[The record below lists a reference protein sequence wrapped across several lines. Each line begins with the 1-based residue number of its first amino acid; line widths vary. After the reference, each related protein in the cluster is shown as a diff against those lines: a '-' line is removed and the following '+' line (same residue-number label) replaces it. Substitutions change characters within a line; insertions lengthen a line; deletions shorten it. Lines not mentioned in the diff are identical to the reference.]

1 MSSATGQVLKSQ
13 MSSVYGAKY
22 LSMVSPYTPRP
33 VAVSTPRLTEHVS
46 LDSITGAKAPL
57 GKLVYELP
65 LQVDIVKSINLDV
78 TFNQG
83 KISHGG
89 ASYARLVDHPLI
101 ALLREVRVRFGT
113 KLLQTVKREEII
125 SKLHA
130 LYTDEKYNQF
140 NAVAGGALTTT
151 QRAARFLASK
161 QNFKLNL
168 ITLLGV
174 HNGAD
179 MSQSLKV
186 RSLAERVRIEIDLA
200 DASELFEADGTFGL
214 VGQASGTTAV
224 ASPPNAEWL
233 DNVQLYLECQHVTNE
248 ERAMLEQFS
257 RQPSIYF
264 FSDYQYSNVLAI
276 PATKSLASAEVI
288 SFDIREISQPV
299 KRISILI
306 RWATDMARTGGTAG
320 GSRGRDYQNFRGW
333 YNPAGATTAAGLPVI
348 KYVEGTCG
356 SNIRWLERTDIKNL
370 LSYERF
376 RVGQGSSIEQGRH
389 PIPEINFSDDPS
401 LEMAQLGFIDFTQL
415 DNPRIHFTLNAES
428 SHATV
433 GAAADADIGDVN
445 SGLEIMLIVETF
457 NQLNFQ
463 NSQIAKPYNG

>member
-1 MSSATGQVLKSQ
+1 MSSVTSQVLKSQ
-13 MSSVYGAKY
+13 LSSVYGTKY
-22 LSMVSPYTPRP
+22 HSMVSPHTPRP
-33 VAVSTPRLTEHVS
+33 VAVSTPRSTEHIS
-46 LDSITGAKAPL
+46 LDPVTGSKAPL
-57 GKLVYELP
+57 GKLVFELP

-83 KISHGG
+83 KISHGS
-89 ASYARLVDHPLI
+89 ASFARLVDHPLI
-101 ALLREVRVRFGT
+101 ALLKEVRVRFAT
-113 KLLQTVKREEII
+113 KQLQTIKREEII

-130 LYTDEKYNQF
+130 LYTDEKFNQF
-140 NAVAGGALTTT
+140 NAVAGGGLTTT

-186 RSLAERVRIEIDLA
+186 RALAERVRIEIDLA

-233 DNVQLYLECQHVTNE
+233 EDVQLYLECQHVTNE
-248 ERAMLEQFS
+248 ERIMLEQFS
-257 RQPSIYF
+257 HKPSIYF
-264 FSDYQYSNVLAI
+264 FSDYQYSNVLII
-276 PATKSLASAEVI
+276 PAAASLAQAQAI
-288 SFDIREISQPV
+288 SFDIREINQPV
-299 KRISILI
+299 KRISILM
-306 RWATDMARTGGTAG
+306 RWAADTARAGGGAG

-356 SNIRWLERTDIKNL
+356 SNIRWLQRTDIKNL

-389 PIPEINFSDDPS
+389 PIPEINFSDDPA

-415 DNPRIHFTLNAES
+415 DNPRITFTLNAES
-428 SHATV
+428 TLSTIGDASTADV
-433 GAAADADIGDVN
+433 GA
-445 SGLEIMLIVETF
+445 SGALEVLLVAETF